1 MSRLRV
7 GRIVPLPGTTAR
19 PRGSFPPARVHPPVQ
34 HRHSH
39 LQDLPQQ
46 PGAHDAD
53 TPLIAARNLGKTY
66 RDYPSPWARLLE
78 KVTGT
83 PRHTPIHALGGVDF
97 ELRAG
102 ESLAVLGENGAGK
115 STLLKILSGVTV
127 PSEGSMEVRGRVA
140 SLLELGMG
148 FHPELTGRQNIRLNA
163 AMMGLE
169 DQAIVAKTPSIIEF
183 SELGAF
189 IDRPVKTYSTGMA
202 MRLGFAVAAQL
213 EPDVLIVDEA
223 LSVGDG
229 YFQKKCMDRIREL
242 LDGGT
247 TLLFC
252 SHAMYY
258 VTTFCRRALWLRDG
272 RPVVMGPVEEVV
284 REYELFLLE
293 KGDAGGDAPA
303 ADRDGEMATLLAVEV
318 SGLGDEPE
326 QMSEDDGGASRC
338 RVRPG
343 DPLTVEISWRSSQKT
358 NSAPGTRFHLGISFD
373 RIDGVEVMSLA
384 THLDGREP
392 IAGEGRARLTIPS
405 LPMLKGQ
412 YDLVVY
418 LLDEHGLHVY
428 DRRYLQAAVTVVSG
442 EHALGLVT
450 CEHDWTVDAEARQQR
465 PVAVAV
471 D

>member
-1 MSRLRV
+1 M
-7 GRIVPLPGTTAR
+7 
-19 PRGSFPPARVHPPVQ
+19 
-34 HRHSH
+34 
-39 LQDLPQQ
+39 
-46 PGAHDAD
+46 
-53 TPLIAARNLGKTY
+53 PLIVARNLGKTY
-66 RDYPSPWARLLE
+66 RDYPGPWSRLME
-78 KVTGT
+78 KVTGK

-163 AMMGLE
+163 AMMGL
-169 DQAIVAKTPSIIEF
+169 DDAAISEKTPSIVEF

-293 KGDAGGDAPA
+293 KGDAGGQAPEV
-303 ADRDGEMATLLAVEV
+303 DRDGEMATLVDIVV
-318 SGLGDEPE
+318 SSAAEEPDVATTTVT
-326 QMSEDDGGASRC
+326 SGGGASRS
-338 RVRPG
+338 RIRPG
-343 DPLTVEISWRSSQKT
+343 DPLDIEIAWRSRSD
-358 NSAPGTRFHLGISFD
+358 GTRFHVGVSFD

-384 THLDGREP
+384 TQLDGREP
-392 IAGEGRARLTIPS
+392 IEGTGSARLRIPS

-428 DRRYLQAAVTVVSG
+428 DRRYLQAAVTVVSD

-450 CEHDWTVDAEARQQR
+450 CEHEWTVDTEFRDAGALL
-465 PVAVAV
+465 AVA

>member
-1 MSRLRV
+1 M
-7 GRIVPLPGTTAR
+7 
-19 PRGSFPPARVHPPVQ
+19 
-34 HRHSH
+34 
-39 LQDLPQQ
+39 
-46 PGAHDAD
+46 
-53 TPLIAARNLGKTY
+53 
-66 RDYPSPWARLLE
+66 E
-78 KVTGT
+78 KVTGQT
-83 PRHTPIHALGGVDF
+83 RHTPIHALGGVDF

-127 PSEGSMEVRGRVA
+127 PSEGSMDVRGRVA

-163 AMMGLE
+163 AMMGL
-169 DQAIVAKTPSIIEF
+169 DDAAIAERTPSIIEF

-229 YFQKKCMDRIREL
+229 YFQKKCMDRIRDL
-242 LDGGT
+242 LEGGT

-293 KGDAGGDAPA
+293 KETLGKEQAEGLERSAAKISGVWICPNDDQPGEPVSTAGG
-303 ADRDGEMATLLAVEV
+303 RV
-318 SGLGDEPE
+318 
-326 QMSEDDGGASRC
+326 Q
-338 RVRPG
+338 VRPG
-343 DPLTVEISWRSSQKT
+343 QSLGVEVEWTSVTDS
-358 NSAPGTRFHLGISFD
+358 GLFHVGIGID
-373 RIDGVEVMSLA
+373 RIDGVEVLSLA
-384 THLDGREP
+384 THLSGESPRAGSGR
-392 IAGEGRARLTIPS
+392 IRLQIPE
-405 LPMLKGQ
+405 LPMVKGEF
-412 YDLVVY
+412 DLNLY
-418 LLDEHGLHVY
+418 LLDEHGTHVY
-428 DRRYLQAAVTVVSG
+428 DRRQVARAFTLVSDDRP
-442 EHALGLVT
+442 LGLVR
-450 CEHDWTVDAEARQQR
+450 CDHYWRAA
-465 PVAVAV
+465 
-471 D
+471 